1 MSSLPTGTEKG
12 AARMSTGLQFD
23 EEASKRI
30 EAIYS
35 TPDVV
40 AQRQAVLQGLELRPG
55 ERVLDVGSGP
65 GFLAAEMAVGV
76 GDSGRVSGIDISENM
91 VALSRSRC
99 ATLSHVEFQT
109 GNATRLPFPDGE
121 FDVAVSTQVYEYLGD
136 GDVTAALAELHR
148 VLRPGGRVLIL
159 DTDGDS
165 MVWHSTDR
173 ARMARVLA
181 AWEEHCADF
190 HLPPKLSTR
199 LTRVGFS
206 IRRRDVIPIFNPE
219 YDPDTYSYGL
229 MSMIVAF
236 APGKRGVTEE
246 EAKAWAED
254 LRRLGEEGS
263 YFFSL
268 NRYLFLAIKSGP
280 TDSN

>member
-1 MSSLPTGTEKG
+1 
-12 AARMSTGLQFD
+12 MSTGLQFD
-23 EEASKRI
+23 EGASRRV

-40 AQRQAVLQGLELRPG
+40 GQRQAVLQALELRPG

-65 GFLAAEMAVGV
+65 GFLAADMAVAV
-76 GDSGRVSGIDISENM
+76 GDSGRVRGIDISESM
-91 VALSRSRC
+91 VAISQNRC
-99 ATLSHVEFQT
+99 ANFSHVAFQV

-121 FDVAVSTQVYEYLGD
+121 FDVAVSTQVYEYLSD
-136 GDVTAALAELHR
+136 SDLTSALAELHR
-148 VLRPGGRVLIL
+148 VLRPRGRALIL

-165 MVWHSTDR
+165 LVWHSTDR
-173 ARMARVLA
+173 TRMARVLA

-206 IRRRDVIPIFNPE
+206 IRRRDVIPLFNPG
-219 YDPDTYSYGL
+219 YDPNTYSYGL
-229 MSMIVAF
+229 IDLIVAF
-236 APGKRGVTEE
+236 TPGKRGVTKEE
-246 EAKAWAED
+246 TRAWAED
-254 LRRLGEEGS
+254 LRRLGKEGS

-268 NRYLFLAIKSGP
+268 NRYLFIAIKSGP

>member
-1 MSSLPTGTEKG
+1 MSS
-12 AARMSTGLQFD
+12 GLQFD
-23 EEASKRI
+23 EEASRRV

-40 AQRQAVLQGLELRPG
+40 AQRQAVLQALELRAG

-65 GFLAAEMAVGV
+65 GFLAAGMAVAV
-76 GDSGRVSGIDISENM
+76 GDSGRVHGIDISESM
-91 VALSRSRC
+91 VAISQRRCANLSR
-99 ATLSHVEFQT
+99 VEFQI
-109 GNATRLPFPDGE
+109 GNATQLPFPDGD
-121 FDVAVSTQVYEYLGD
+121 FDVAVSIQVYEYLSD
-136 GDVTAALAELHR
+136 GDVTTALAELHR

-190 HLPPKLSTR
+190 HLPPKLSAKLAR
-199 LTRVGFS
+199 AGFL
-206 IRRRDVIPIFNPE
+206 IRRRDVTQLFNPE
-219 YDPDTYSYGL
+219 YDPNTYSHGL
-229 MSMIVAF
+229 IDLIMAF
-236 APGKRGVTEE
+236 APGRQGVTKEE
-246 EAKAWAED
+246 VEVWAED
-254 LRRLGEEGS
+254 LRRLGNEGF

-268 NRYLFLAIKSGP
+268 NRYLFLATKPSLTGA
-280 TDSN
+280 

>member
-1 MSSLPTGTEKG
+1 
-12 AARMSTGLQFD
+12 MSTGFQFD
-23 EEASKRI
+23 EEASRRV

-65 GFLAAEMAVGV
+65 GFLAADMAMAV
-76 GDSGRVSGIDISENM
+76 GDSGRVCGIDISENM
-91 VALSRSRC
+91 VAISRSRC
-99 ATLSHVEFQT
+99 ANLSHVEFQA
-109 GNATRLPFPDGE
+109 GNATRLPFPDGD
-121 FDVAVSTQVYEYLGD
+121 FDVAVSSQVYEYLGD
-136 GDVTAALAELHR
+136 GDVTAALEELHR

-219 YDPDTYSYGL
+219 YAPNTYSYGL

-236 APGKRGVTEE
+236 TPGKRGVTEE
-246 EAKAWAED
+246 EAKAWAAD

-268 NRYLFLAIKSGP
+268 NRYLFLAIKGG
-280 TDSN
+280 NA